1 MWVTFK
7 LRSSNNL
14 NIRTLDGS
22 NVAESAA
29 SGHERGYFPYYSMS
43 VDGSYKIPES

>member
-7 LRSSNNL
+7 LRSSYNL

-22 NVAESAA
+22 NVDESAMT
-29 SGHERGYFPYYSMS
+29 GHSRGYFPYYPM
-43 VDGSYKIPES
+43 VTDGSFKHSE